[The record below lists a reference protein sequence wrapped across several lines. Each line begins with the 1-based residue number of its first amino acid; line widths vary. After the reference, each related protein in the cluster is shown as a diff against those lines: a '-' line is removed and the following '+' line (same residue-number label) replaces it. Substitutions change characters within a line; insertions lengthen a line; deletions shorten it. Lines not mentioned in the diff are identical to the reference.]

1 MGKGTSC
8 NPMLGD
14 KHGLYMMKQS
24 ETSNLSSQSEKIGHS
39 QPAENRTGACAS
51 VLHGANGKMT
61 TVADPHLDGVN
72 QIQNVVSNN
81 KPVLF
86 GIPSIFSMPVDFNQS
101 VYPSDEVRQGK

>member
-14 KHGLYMMKQS
+14 KCGLYMMKQY

-51 VLHGANGKMT
+51 VLHGAIGKMT

-86 GIPSIFSMPVDFNQS
+86 GIPSIFSMPVDFN
-101 VYPSDEVRQGK
+101 